1 MTQNES
7 REVRPAAGYSSNVRL
22 FLLTN
27 GQSHKLAQI
36 GPDFVRLRQPA
47 EIPPGPAE
55 ILMIVNGVEHRWS
68 VTLKVGAVPFDADLD
83 VATTAA

>member
-7 REVRPAAGYSSNVRL
+7 REVRQAAGYSSNVCL

-36 GPDFVRLRQPA
+36 GPDFVRLREPA
-47 EIPPGPAE
+47 EIPPGRAE
-55 ILMIVNGVEHRWS
+55 ILMVVDGVEHRWS
-68 VTLKVGAVPFDADLD
+68 VKLEIGAVPFDTDLD
-83 VATTAA
+83 VATSAA